1 MFTLR
6 ETCQVVY
13 KTVNRDIKIE
23 NSLIRKIS
31 KINTGS
37 ITDEMKTMAG

>member
-13 KTVNRDIKIE
+13 KSVNRDIKIE

-37 ITDEMKTMAG
+37 ITDEMKMMAG